1 MFVTRF
7 KKEVRAS
14 RAAQCWSNCCPREA
28 HRATVCACVCVLAMQ
43 GLLNPA
49 TGMSYRKCILEPGGA
64 RDAMDSLI
72 EFLGREPTMDAFL
85 ETKGLTNDK

>member
-1 MFVTRF
+1 
-7 KKEVRAS
+7 
-14 RAAQCWSNCCPREA
+14 
-28 HRATVCACVCVLAMQ
+28 MQ